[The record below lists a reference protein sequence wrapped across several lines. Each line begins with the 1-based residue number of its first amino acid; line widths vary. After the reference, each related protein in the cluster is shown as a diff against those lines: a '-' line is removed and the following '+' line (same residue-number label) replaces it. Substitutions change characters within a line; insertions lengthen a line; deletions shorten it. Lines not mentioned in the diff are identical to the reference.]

1 MVIKVYISS
10 ISGNMEV
17 IFIYIYWISTTK
29 NTTTIIIYIKKV
41 KGNQQRALFV
51 LSGHHIEHQIID
63 ISDPI
68 NETEK
73 EFMIANSESNAKGLI
88 LPPQIFNEN
97 EYCGVYNTN

>member
-17 IFIYIYWISTTK
+17 IYIEFLQLKILLLLLL
-29 NTTTIIIYIKKV
+29 KKV

-97 EYCGVYNTN
+97 EYCGVYNTNKFI

>member
-1 MVIKVYISS
+1 M
-10 ISGNMEV
+10 
-17 IFIYIYWISTTK
+17 
-29 NTTTIIIYIKKV
+29 
-41 KGNQQRALFV
+41 